1 MQDSGVF
8 LIIVLTFFGFLL
20 LAFILLFPVSRFLDR
35 EKKEAEEWTD
45 EAIAR
50 RQQHDEPMEN
60 GIDVET
66 ENGDRD

>member
-35 EKKEAEEWTD
+35 EKKEAEHWTD

-50 RQQHDEPMEN
+50 QQQHDKPMEN
-60 GIDVET
+60 GISEEDDD
-66 ENGDRD
+66 DRR